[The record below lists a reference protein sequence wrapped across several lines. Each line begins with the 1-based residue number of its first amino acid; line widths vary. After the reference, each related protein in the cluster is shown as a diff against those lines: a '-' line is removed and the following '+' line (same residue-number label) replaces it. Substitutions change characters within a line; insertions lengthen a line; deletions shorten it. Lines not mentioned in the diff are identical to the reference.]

1 MPEKCVFQA
10 IIFCNLP
17 LHKIE
22 LKKITYIFVFIF
34 AFLVANFELFAQQW
48 SIPYLKNYS
57 PKLYEGG
64 TDNWSVVQDKRGVMF
79 FANAIGVL
87 EYDGTR
93 WRMYSVSNQSM
104 TRSLAIDSKG
114 RVYVGA
120 VGEFGYLEADGKG
133 ELHYKS
139 LTEKLSEADKAF
151 SDVWKIYVLND
162 EIYFQSFE
170 KIFCLKDGT
179 IKVYN
184 PQNLF
189 HLSYVINNEL
199 WVIDRGIGLKR
210 IENGNLI
217 DAPSSSFFADEK
229 IYAAVP
235 FDSKTWLISTRNKGL
250 QLYKPF
256 AKNSEQMLSP
266 FNTPA
271 SVYLEESAIYQGI
284 EIDNNTIAF
293 ATLGGGVVVLEKNG
307 RVKNI
312 FNKLN
317 GLQDDNVYFMFLDS
331 HKSLWLALDNGISK
345 LEITSPLSWFND
357 ISGVS
362 GSVESIIYFQNKLY
376 VATTQGVF
384 IQNSVKEDAEIKS
397 KEDVLKR
404 VKRFSQIPGISSQ
417 SWSLVKIKESGE
429 DKLLI
434 AGTSDGVYEISGE
447 KSKLISSYYT
457 YSIYQSTKNPDI
469 FYLGTVSGL
478 AVLKREGNKW
488 KDLGVLEGIQSSI
501 RSIVED
507 KNGDVWMGIPF
518 FEGVAK
524 IEFKKEANYNTDWGA
539 SYNVQTF
546 DTTSGLNDFRY
557 NIVYGLNDEILIG
570 TYKGLFKW
578 DFDKQKFF
586 PEKRFGDIFS
596 DGSRQVFCFTKGPEN
611 TYWFFNTNDKMRETG
626 VVTLSNKQQQWHTT
640 TFKRFSE
647 NEIHSI
653 YITPD
658 KRVWFGGPDGLI
670 VYNSKVKKDYNK
682 PFYNIISKVVVGK
695 DSILFYGNFK
705 REENA
710 TASLLVQGEDD
721 IPSLSY
727 NLNSLVFE
735 FSSVSFEEEKNN
747 KYKWFLE
754 GYDNEWTN
762 WTNESKVSYTN
773 LPEGK
778 YTFRL
783 ISKNT
788 FENESEET
796 VYSFVILPPWYR
808 TVYAYIAYVLIFVGF
823 VYGAIQLSIYRLKR
837 SKAQLELV
845 VQERTAE
852 IVQQKEEIEI
862 QKELVEEKNKDIT
875 DSINYASRIQQA
887 ILPIMD
893 EIKKVLP
900 ESFVFYRPR
909 DIVSGD
915 FYWFVK
921 KGKDVYIAAADCT
934 GHGVPGAFMSMIGH
948 TLLNEILNQKNIT
961 STGEILTELHKQIRI
976 SLKQDQ
982 QESRDGMDIALC
994 KLNIETLMLEYSG
1007 AMRPLYLIIDGE
1019 LSEVKADKFPIGG
1032 LQDNDEKRMFK
1043 SNEIQLKKGD
1053 LFYIFSDGYADQFG
1067 GKDGK
1072 KFMVKRLKEL
1082 LLNVAPHSMSHQYNE
1097 VVNAYLEWL
1106 GDGEQIDDILFVGV
1120 RA

>member
-1 MPEKCVFQA
+1 MREKKYILVLVLLVLCSNF
-10 IIFCNLP
+10 NL
-17 LHKIE
+17 
-22 LKKITYIFVFIF
+22 
-34 AFLVANFELFAQQW
+34 NAQQW

-64 TDNWSVVQDKRGVMF
+64 ADNWSIVQDKRGVMF

-93 WRMYSVSNQSM
+93 WRMYSVSNQSVI
-104 TRSLAIDSKG
+104 RSLAIDDKG

-139 LTEKLSEADKAF
+139 LTVKLSERDKAF
-151 SDVWKIYVLND
+151 SDIWKIYVLND

-170 KIFCLKDGT
+170 KIFCLKNGN

-210 IENGNLI
+210 IEKEKLI

-229 IYAAVP
+229 IYAAIP
-235 FDSKTWLISTRNKGL
+235 FDAKTWLISTRNKGL

-256 AKNSEQMLSP
+256 PKNGEQILSV

-271 SVYLEESAIYQGI
+271 SVYLEESAIYQGL
-284 EIDNNTIAF
+284 EIDKNTIAF
-293 ATLGGGVVVLEKNG
+293 ATLGGGVVVLEKSG

-317 GLQDDNVYFMFLDS
+317 GLQDDNVYFMYLDS

-357 ISGVS
+357 ISGLN
-362 GSVESIIYFQNKLY
+362 GKVESIMYFKNNLY

-384 IQNSVKEDAEIKS
+384 VQKNLVEDEQIKT
-397 KEDVLKR
+397 KDDALKKI
-404 VKRFSQIPGISSQ
+404 KRFSQIQGISSQ
-417 SWSLVKIKESGE
+417 SWSLTKIKENGE

-434 AGTSDGVYEISGE
+434 AGTSDGVYEIKGE
-447 KSKLISSYYT
+447 KSNLISNYYT
-457 YSIYQSTKNPDI
+457 YSIHQSTKNPDV

-478 AVLKREGNKW
+478 ALIKREGAKW
-488 KDLGVLEGIQSSI
+488 KDLGVIEGVQSSI

-507 KNGDVWMGIPF
+507 KNGDIWMGIPF

-524 IEFKKEANYNTDWGA
+524 IEFKNDGSYKTSWGNA
-539 SYNVQTF
+539 YNVQTF

-557 NIVYGLNDEILIG
+557 NIVYALNNEILIA

-586 PEKRFGDIFS
+586 PEKRFGDFFS

-611 TYWFFNTNDKMRETG
+611 TYWFFNSNDKIRETG
-626 VVTLSNKQQQWHTT
+626 VVTLNNNQSQWHTT

-647 NEIHSI
+647 NEIHII

-682 PFYNIISKVVVGK
+682 PFFNIISKVTVGK
-695 DSILFYGNFK
+695 DSTLFYGNFSK
-705 REENA
+705 DEDNQTSSLAQAKEE
-710 TASLLVQGEDD
+710 
-721 IPSLSY
+721 IPNLAY

-735 FSSVSFEEEKNN
+735 FSSVSYEEEKNN

-796 VYSFVILPPWYR
+796 TYSFVILPPWYR
-808 TVYAYIAYVLIFVGF
+808 TVYAYLTYVFIFVGF

-837 SKAQLELV
+837 SKAQLELI

-852 IVQQKEEIEI
+852 IVQQKEEIEV

-887 ILPIMD
+887 ILPILD

-915 FYWFVK
+915 FYWYVK

-948 TLLNEILNQKNIT
+948 TLLNEILNQKNVT

-994 KLNIETLMLEYSG
+994 KINIETLLLEYSG

-1032 LQDNDEKRMFK
+1032 LQDNDEKRIFK

-1053 LFYIFSDGYADQFG
+1053 LFYVFSDGYADQFG

-1082 LLNVAPHSMSHQYNE
+1082 LLKVAPLNMDIQYNE
-1097 VVNAYLEWL
+1097 IVNAYCEWL

-1120 RA
+1120 RV

>member
-1 MPEKCVFQA
+1 M
-10 IIFCNLP
+10 N
-17 LHKIE
+17 
-22 LKKITYIFVFIF
+22 
-34 AFLVANFELFAQQW
+34 AQQW

-64 TDNWSVVQDKRGVMF
+64 TDNWSIVQDNRGVMF

-93 WRMYSVSNQSM
+93 WRLYSVSNQSM
-104 TRSLAIDSKG
+104 TRSLAIDDKG

-120 VGEFGYLEADGKG
+120 VGEFGYLEADIKG

-139 LTEKLSEADKAF
+139 LTENLNEADKAF
-151 SDVWKIYVLND
+151 SDIWKIYVIND

-170 KIFCLKDGT
+170 KIFCLKNGN
-179 IKVYN
+179 IKVFN

-210 IENGNLI
+210 IENGKLI
-217 DAPSSSFFADEK
+217 DAPSSSLFADEK
-229 IYAAVP
+229 IYAAIP
-235 FDSKTWLISTRNKGL
+235 FDAKTWLISTRNKGL

-256 AKNSEQMLSP
+256 PRNGEPMLSP

-312 FNKLN
+312 INKLN
-317 GLQDDNVYFMFLDS
+317 GLQVDNVYFMFLDNN
-331 HKSLWLALDNGISK
+331 KSLWLALDNGISK
-345 LEITSPLSWFND
+345 IEITSPLSWFND

-362 GSVESIIYFQNKLY
+362 GSVESIIFFQNKLY
-376 VATTQGVF
+376 IATTQGVF
-384 IQNSVKEDAEIKS
+384 IQNALKEDTEIKT
-397 KEDVLKR
+397 KDDVIKR
-404 VKRFSQIPGISSQ
+404 IKRFSQIPGISSQ
-417 SWSLVKIKESGE
+417 SWSLIKIKEEGE

-434 AGTSDGVYEISGE
+434 AGTSDGVYEIKSE
-447 KSKLISSYYT
+447 KSNLISNYYT
-457 YSIYQSTKNPDI
+457 YSIHQSSKNPDI

-478 AVLKREGNKW
+478 AVIKREGNKW

-507 KNGDVWMGIPF
+507 KNGDIWMGIPF

-524 IEFKKEANYNTDWGA
+524 IEFNKDGSYKTSWGNA
-539 SYNVQTF
+539 YNVQTF

-557 NIVYGLNDEILIG
+557 NIVYSLNNDILVA
-570 TYKGLFKW
+570 TYKGLYKW
-578 DFDKQKFF
+578 DFEKQKFF

-596 DGSRQVFCFTKGPEN
+596 NGSRQVFCFTKGPEN
-611 TYWFFNTNDKMRETG
+611 TYWFFNTNDKIRETG
-626 VVTLSNKQQQWHTT
+626 VVTLKNNKLYWHTT

-647 NEIHSI
+647 NEIHVI

-658 KRVWFGGPDGLI
+658 KRVWFGSPDGLI
-670 VYNSKVKKDYNK
+670 VFNSKVKKDYNK
-682 PFYNIISKVVVGK
+682 PFFNIISKVIVGK
-695 DSILFYGNFK
+695 DSIIFYGNFRK
-705 REENA
+705 DENRQKS
-710 TASLLVQGEDD
+710 SLIQSENE
-721 IPSLSY
+721 IPILPF
-727 NLNSLVFE
+727 NLNSIVFE

-747 KYKWFLE
+747 RYKWFLE

-762 WTNESKVSYTN
+762 WTNETKVSYTN
-773 LPEGK
+773 LSEGK

-783 ISKNT
+783 ISKNIYDIESKETKYT
-788 FENESEET
+788 FI
-796 VYSFVILPPWYR
+796 ILPPWYR
-808 TVYAYIAYVLIFVGF
+808 TIYAYFAYVILLVLFI
-823 VYGAIQLSIYRLKR
+823 YGVIQLSIYRLKR
-837 SKAQLELV
+837 SKEQLELIV
-845 VQERTAE
+845 KERTAE
-852 IVQQKEEIEI
+852 IVKQKEQIEI

-887 ILPIMD
+887 ILPIID

-900 ESFVFYRPR
+900 QSFVFYRPR

-915 FYWFVK
+915 FYWFVR

-948 TLLNEILNQKNIT
+948 TLLNEILNEKNIT
-961 STGEILTELHKQIRI
+961 NTGEILTELHKQIRI

-994 KLNIETLMLEYSG
+994 KINVETLLLEYSG

-1019 LSEVKADKFPIGG
+1019 LKEIKADKFPIGG
-1032 LQDNDEKRMFK
+1032 LQENEEMRIFK
-1043 SNEIQLKKGD
+1043 SNQIQLKKGD

-1067 GKDGK
+1067 GKEGK

-1082 LLNVAPHSMSHQYNE
+1082 LIRVSILDMEKQYNE
-1097 VVNAYLEWL
+1097 IVNAYLDWL
-1106 GDGEQIDDILFVGV
+1106 GNGEQVDDILFIGV
-1120 RA
+1120 RV